1 MRELFGDQSQVEMAD
16 TRCMLLD
23 ILGGTYVARLG
34 MPQIADIN
42 QILKCNE
49 QNHGIIKT
57 FPWTCIS
64 CYIKME
70 IEK

>member
-1 MRELFGDQSQVEMAD
+1 
-16 TRCMLLD
+16 ML
-23 ILGGTYVARLG
+23 YVARLG